1 MIRSIAA
8 LLLLLLPSLVW
19 AQGTDDESPAEA
31 ETGPARKGVY
41 VQVGGLVA
49 IPSFDSHITNGA
61 GGPDF
66 DPASAGGV
74 DLVGGYRTHERW
86 ATEFQFTYVPGFE
99 DTQLITTGGIRADT
113 MQVENLVFSINEKYF
128 LMTDELQPYLKAGV
142 GGLVGNLDGITGNSR
157 GSRSGGALRFG
168 LGADY
173 YLGDHVLVY
182 AEGGYVLPL
191 SEQIGSF
198 GFGSLSIGLG
208 ARF

>member
-1 MIRSIAA
+1 M
-8 LLLLLLPSLVW
+8 
-19 AQGTDDESPAEA
+19 
-31 ETGPARKGVY
+31 
-41 VQVGGLVA
+41 
-49 IPSFDSHITNGA
+49 
-61 GGPDF
+61 
-66 DPASAGGV
+66 
-74 DLVGGYRTHERW
+74 GGYRTHERW

-142 GGLVGNLDGITGNSR
+142 GGLVGNLDGITGNFRS
-157 GSRSGGALRFG
+157 SRSGGALRFG